1 MRRER
6 EAVSVEGWEIGLGLG
21 DMGPMGDDVSSRSG
35 IRTVF
40 IPYSYWSGD
49 DAVRG
54 VGVIYDCADS

>member
-40 IPYSYWSGD
+40 IPYSYWRRCRAGCG
-49 DAVRG
+49 RH
-54 VGVIYDCADS
+54 I